1 MTGPRDK
8 GNGHWLNTVGGFV
21 LDDSLPA
28 AFDSLAD
35 RRVFA
40 LDERQW
46 DEFTAMLDAP
56 PEDNPRLRAL
66 LARKPAWEP

>member
-1 MTGPRDK
+1 MTVPCDK
-8 GNGHWLNTVGGFV
+8 GKGHWLNTVSESV

-35 RRVFA
+35 CRVFV

-56 PEDNPRLRAL
+56 PGG
-66 LARKPAWEP
+66 